1 MSLHSTFNVHQHTGV
16 TNKLS
21 RKKMEIYV
29 MKKKF
34 LTLAL
39 VLMVAVTLF
48 AAKPVEVSGTFDFG
62 YKITFNPLGSALADN
77 SKYSTFVSVSSDYWK
92 VNLTAGGGVFANN
105 VKNAMTA
112 DIYLSKALAAEGVDM
127 GDLDVTLHAGTGVG
141 KSAPSVFA
149 DKAEFGAYKAAAGNA
164 NAGATVKYGAL
175 VEVYGAADLTAK
187 NDFVFGAKTTPVEGV
202 SAALGYATAGK
213 VFAASAAADIKK
225 LANLDFDLAAS
236 VAYQGDF
243 TAKTNKMYTSVYGSY
258 SDIGLWVQ
266 YGTDTKWHRLAAK
279 ASYSTTIEGFGL
291 AAGVKVASADLTA
304 DPLKVDVTLDG
315 SAAYTLGGVKYKLAL
330 EYVVNGAFT
339 LTPSASFSF

>member
-1 MSLHSTFNVHQHTGV
+1 
-16 TNKLS
+16 
-21 RKKMEIYV
+21 

-62 YKITFNPLGSALADN
+62 YKITFNPLGSVLADN
-77 SKYSTFVSVSSDYWK
+77 SNYSTFLAVSSDYWK
-92 VNLTAGGGVFANN
+92 VKLTAGGGVFANEAD
-105 VKNAMTA
+105 NAMTA

-127 GDLDVTLHAGTGVG
+127 GDLDVTLHAGTDVG
-141 KSAPSVFA
+141 GDAPSVFA
-149 DKAEFGAYKAAAGNA
+149 DKGGFKGYKATAAGP

-175 VEVYGAADLTAK
+175 VEVYGAADLTVK

-202 SAALGYATAGK
+202 SVALGYATAGK
-213 VFAASAAADIKK
+213 VFAASAAADVKK

-243 TAKTNKMYTSVYGSY
+243 AANVVKNKIYASVYGNY
-258 SDIGLWVQ
+258 SGIDLWVQ
-266 YGTDTKWHRLAAK
+266 YGTDTNWHKLAAK
-279 ASYSTTIEGFGL
+279 ASYSTTIEGFDL
-291 AAGVKVASADLTA
+291 AAGVKVGSADLTA

-315 SAAYTLGGVKYKLAL
+315 SAAYTMGGVKYKLAL
-330 EYVVNGAFT
+330 EYVFDGAFT
-339 LTPSASFSF
+339 LTPSVSFSF